1 MGSGAGALFRAVG
14 FYAGPEP
21 TVTADNV
28 LDALIA
34 FANGDVSPRR
44 PAEDERRRAR
54 RMLTAAAE
62 GVINPLSKSLLA
74 WLSNDTLSNMSGR
87 QVHRTP
93 ACREVHQTPDFSYAH
108 PSTNYK
114 TAKLEW
120 RLDGPRSARAWIRF
134 AAFVLAD
141 TAKNDRT
148 SVGQCKWDQCRR
160 FFRVVIRDRGQPARN
175 YCPGTNHQAKARPI
189 STDRVRKWRID
200 KAKEAALL
208 KRRAAAKHK

>member
-1 MGSGAGALFRAVG
+1 MTAISTPDPRPVSPGTRRVPVTRSDARAPAELAKWDSDRRDRWMGSGAGALFRAVG

-108 PSTNYK
+108 
-114 TAKLEW
+114 
-120 RLDGPRSARAWIRF
+120 
-134 AAFVLAD
+134 
-141 TAKNDRT
+141 
-148 SVGQCKWDQCRR
+148 
-160 FFRVVIRDRGQPARN
+160 
-175 YCPGTNHQAKARPI
+175 
-189 STDRVRKWRID
+189 
-200 KAKEAALL
+200 
-208 KRRAAAKHK
+208 